1 MFCELI
7 NPLIFILGFHCG
19 SAGKESTCNAGDLG
33 SVPGLERSPGEAKGY
48 PRQYSGLEN
57 SMYCIVHGVS
67 KGQTQLSDFFTIVYI
82 IFRSNHWNTY
92 SLKHQNYSRMLQM
105 WLWKS
110 CLKMTNRN
118 LSKGRESQGLCSCHL
133 GDLPFSSHY
142 HGYISGLGSSLIL

>member
-57 SMYCIVHGVS
+57 SMYCIVHGVTKS
-67 KGQTQLSDFFTIVYI
+67 QTRLSDFHYLPSEPPGKPQRT
-82 IFRSNHWNTY
+82 
-92 SLKHQNYSRMLQM
+92 
-105 WLWKS
+105 
-110 CLKMTNRN
+110 TNRELGLFLTHN
-118 LSKGRESQGLCSCHL
+118 VSGYPSVLSSCFIC
-133 GDLPFSSHY
+133 DLAQITELFRTYLSFF
-142 HGYISGLGSSLIL
+142 